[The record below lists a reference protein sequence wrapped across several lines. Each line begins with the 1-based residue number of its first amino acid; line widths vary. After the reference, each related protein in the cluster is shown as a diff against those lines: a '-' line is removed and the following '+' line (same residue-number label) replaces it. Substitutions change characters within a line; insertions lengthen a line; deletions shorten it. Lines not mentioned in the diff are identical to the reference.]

1 MITNEQVISIGRITR
16 THGKRGEI
24 QCLTSN
30 EYWDNA
36 EATFLILSMDNILVP
51 FRVLDWR
58 GKGSDSLIFQ
68 LDRITDEQ
76 SAQSLIGCQAYM
88 LASDLSEEDELLPTW
103 QSLVG
108 YRVLDTDQGELGTI
122 IHVDESTINTLITLD
137 NDLLLPLHEDF
148 IINID
153 QHNKLLTICLP
164 FVCTAQ

>member
-1 MITNEQVISIGRITR
+1 MITTDQVISIGRITR

-36 EATFLILSMDNILVP
+36 DATFLIVNINNILVP

-76 SAQSLIGCQAYM
+76 TALPLIGCQAYM
-88 LASDLSEEDELLPTW
+88 LTSDLSEEDEILPTW
-103 QSLVG
+103 QSLMG
-108 YRVLDTDQGELGTI
+108 YEVVDTDQGTLGKVAEI
-122 IHVDESTINTLITLD
+122 DETTINTLITLD
-137 NDLLLPLHEDF
+137 NGQLIPIHEDF
-148 IINID
+148 ILDIKAD
-153 QHNKLLTICLP
+153 EKQLVICLP
-164 FVCTAQ
+164 YLFTAQ